1 MNIALLA
8 QKLCH
13 IAIWRLMVIFGMLV
27 AVLIVSQCIALP
39 YSKTLSLSPA
49 NKGSIVMVV
58 PSAAILNNS
67 PPNKHFIVNLV
78 VGNDTYTSS
87 DKDAGFGNQ
96 TKGTNKFNDLASDG
110 DTNSHGEFKLEKDD
124 PKASINLTSG
134 KVQNQ
139 SGNLPVV
146 SQGTPIKGM
155 GNFDA
160 DSRTSES
167 FFADNISSIGNVK
180 QTMKMQPKGKKIKP
194 LQAVSVTLNH
204 KFSMAS
210 ISKSILKRWEKQA
223 TSISQMNSILL
234 ESPVSSRSMVWI

>member
-1 MNIALLA
+1 M
-8 QKLCH
+8 
-13 IAIWRLMVIFGMLV
+13 IFGMLV

-39 YSKTLSLSPA
+39 YCKTLSLSPS

-58 PSAAILNNS
+58 PSAALLNNS

-78 VGNDTYTSS
+78 VGNDTYASS
-87 DKDAGFGNQ
+87 DKDAGFGNK
-96 TKGTNKFNDLASDG
+96 TKETDKFNDLASDG
-110 DTNSHGEFKLEKDD
+110 DTNSHGEFKLGKDD

-146 SQGTPIKGM
+146 SQGTPTKGM

-180 QTMKMQPKGKKIKP
+180 QTMKMQPKGKKIRP

-204 KFSMAS
+204 KFSTAS
-210 ISKSILKRWEKQA
+210 ISNSILKRWEKQA